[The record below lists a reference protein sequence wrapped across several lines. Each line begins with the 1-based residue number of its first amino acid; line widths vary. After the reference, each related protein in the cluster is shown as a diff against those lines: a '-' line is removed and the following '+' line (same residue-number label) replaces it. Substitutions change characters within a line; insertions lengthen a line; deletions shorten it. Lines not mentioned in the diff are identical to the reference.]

1 MFVVDFEYEN
11 YEGRVPLCF
20 KDFDSAL
27 SYAKKL
33 ISKILDIEVNYY
45 YYSESNIKLNPTR
58 GTIGSLNDNK
68 KCIVGYGLT
77 RKDDSKQYY

>member
-20 KDFDSAL
+20 KDYKSAL

-33 ISKILDIEVNYY
+33 INKILDIEVNYY
-45 YYSESNIKLNPTR
+45 HYSENSIKLNSTR
-58 GTIGSLNDNK
+58 GTIDGLSDNR